1 MTIRI
6 ERRTGADTAEILDRV
21 AALRIEVF
29 REYPYLYEG
38 DLSYEQVYLRA
49 LAAAER
55 AVIVCAIEGGEV
67 VGAAT
72 GAPLVTQVEEFRAP
86 LESAGLRAEEVF
98 YFGESVLLAPWR
110 GRGIGHAFFDERE
123 GHAREID
130 GIRHCSF
137 CGVVRPEDHPARPA
151 DHRPLDGFWRGRGYT
166 PLPGAIGSFSWKEL
180 GDSAETPHPMQFWLR
195 TL

>member
-6 ERRTGADTAEILDRV
+6 ERRIGADTAEILDRV

-38 DLSYEQVYLRA
+38 DLSYEQGYLRA

-72 GAPLVTQVEEFRAP
+72 GAPLVTQVEDFRAP
-86 LESAGLRAEEVF
+86 LEGAGLRAEEVF

-110 GRGIGHAFFDERE
+110 G
-123 GHAREID
+123 
-130 GIRHCSF
+130 
-137 CGVVRPEDHPARPA
+137 
-151 DHRPLDGFWRGRGYT
+151 
-166 PLPGAIGSFSWKEL
+166 
-180 GDSAETPHPMQFWLR
+180 
-195 TL
+195 